1 MDDAVLHSLDDLE
14 ERMSSIMGKGGRFLL
29 LIGDEG
35 AIFGRLSGQSLAEAW
50 FCPNDKVEDGR
61 RLFAKLLSS
70 RRRAPLLVLADVLE
84 QMYREDQLPKVGPLD
99 QAKLVRRRLE
109 MAYPSDPLKGVLKLG
124 TDAKGGLKILMAVLA
139 ESKALAG
146 WSAFLE
152 GLDNPVTGYC
162 LQPLEVVGLLDHL
175 MPHSSKEGHNSKDR
189 HWRALI
195 GLQATG
201 GLRQIFTVN
210 GQLVITRLT
219 QAPPESSGL
228 AQAIERELRSSISY
242 LKRLGYSE
250 AERLDLTV
258 IGDEAFCAEIS
269 KHDLGVSNLMAL
281 TPSVA
286 ASRVGL
292 KGAAKVKDGT
302 TDLLLAE
309 WAALRKAPVLE
320 LATEAIASRNRLRQ
334 LIRMGRVAAL
344 AATIAVGLFI
354 GGLVS
359 ATLQA
364 EAEVEDLSAQLQ
376 PQSQILAGSES
387 LPLPVAEM
395 RRAATLGEQ
404 WGKERIDLAALLAA
418 LPADAAQ
425 RKVSFSTNPDAG
437 KVAQSKLPPARWELA
452 VSYDLGAKVPLEE
465 QVSRIRDL
473 KAKVTAAFPDCRVMV
488 SRLPLGLQASQVL
501 EGSLGQTGTP
511 PDRDSLL
518 TLLVR
523 KENG

>member
-1 MDDAVLHSLDDLE
+1 MDEAVLYSLDDLE

-50 FCPNDKVEDGR
+50 FCPNDKIEDGR

-175 MPHSSKEGHNSKDR
+175 MPGHNKER

-219 QAPPESSGL
+219 QAPPESIGL

-258 IGDEAFCAEIS
+258 IGDEAFCAEIP
-269 KHDLGVSNLMAL
+269 KHDLGVSNLIAL
-281 TPSVA
+281 TPSEA

-292 KGAAKVKDGT
+292 KGSAKVKDGT

-309 WAALRKAPVLE
+309 WAALRKMPVLE

-334 LIRMGRVAAL
+334 LVRIGRVAAL
-344 AATIAVGLFI
+344 ASTIAVGLFI

-376 PQSQILAGSES
+376 PQSQTLAGSES

-395 RRAATLGEQ
+395 RRAAALGEQ

-418 LPADAAQ
+418 LPVDAAQ
-425 RKVSFSTNPDAG
+425 RKVSFSTTPDAG
-437 KVAQSKLPPARWELA
+437 KVAQSKLPQARWELA

-501 EGSLGQTGTP
+501 EGSLGQTGMP

>member
-1 MDDAVLHSLDDLE
+1 MDEAVLYGLDDLE

-50 FCPNDKVEDGR
+50 FCPNDKIEDGR
-61 RLFAKLLSS
+61 LLFAKLLSS

-99 QAKLVRRRLE
+99 QAKLVRRRLD

-146 WSAFLE
+146 WSVFLE
-152 GLDNPVTGYC
+152 SLDNPVTGYC
-162 LQPLEVVGLLDHL
+162 LQPLEAVGLLDHL
-175 MPHSSKEGHNSKDR
+175 MPGSHQHGKER

-210 GQLVITRLT
+210 GQMVITRLT
-219 QAPPESSGL
+219 QAPPESIGL

-258 IGDEAFCAEIS
+258 IGDEAFCAEIPN
-269 KHDLGVSNLMAL
+269 HDLGVSNLIAL
-281 TPSVA
+281 TPSEA

-292 KGAAKVKDGT
+292 KGAAKVTDGT

-309 WAALRKAPVLE
+309 WAALRKVPVLE

-334 LIRMGRVAAL
+334 MIRIGRVAAL

-354 GGLVS
+354 GGLIS
-359 ATLQA
+359 ASLQA
-364 EAEVEDLSAQLQ
+364 ETEVEELSAQLQ
-376 PQSQILAGSES
+376 PQAQTLAGSES
-387 LPLPVAEM
+387 LPLPVADM
-395 RRAATLGEQ
+395 RRAAALGEQ
-404 WGKERIDLAALLAA
+404 WSKDRIDLAGLLAA

-437 KVAQSKLPPARWELA
+437 KVAQSKLPQAHWELA

-473 KAKVTAAFPDCRVMV
+473 KAKVTAAFPNCRVMV
-488 SRLPLGLQASQVL
+488 SHLPLGLQASQVL